1 MTTFLADTNV
11 LGELARPRPNP
22 GVIVWA
28 NQIAELNLSVVT
40 LEEIYYGL
48 SWKPNDRIGAWFLKF
63 LDDQCTILP
72 ITDEISRRA
81 GELRGRF
88 RAKGDTRPQADMLIA
103 ATAATHGLTL
113 VTRDEDDFKGCGVT
127 VLNPFD

>member
-1 MTTFLADTNV
+1 MTFLADTNL
-11 LGELARPRPNP
+11 LGELARPRPNA

-28 NQIAELNLSVVT
+28 SQVAELNLSVVT
-40 LEEIYYGL
+40 LEEVYDGL
-48 SWKPNDRIGAWFLKF
+48 SWKPNARIRAWFEKF
-63 LDDQCTILP
+63 LDEQCRILP

-88 RAKGDTRPQADMLIA
+88 RAKGDTRSQADMLIA
-103 ATAATHGLTL
+103 ATAAAHGLTL